1 MPTVPTVTGR
11 QVESRGVSAPALQV
25 FAQPNIGDVF
35 AQVAPQYA
43 GALIEAKQRA
53 DVAMAQE
60 GTLRLDYVDNQLK
73 TDFMTLQGK
82 NAIGKAPQ
90 YIQQFDDQI
99 NTIAAGINSE
109 RSRNTFLLNA
119 QQQRTQFAT
128 QLERHEFSQRQQF
141 EEG

>member
-43 GALIEAKQRA
+43 GALIEAKQQA

-73 TDFMTLQGK
+73 TDFMTLQAK
-82 NAIGKAPQ
+82 MP
-90 YIQQFDDQI
+90 
-99 NTIAAGINSE
+99 
-109 RSRNTFLLNA
+109 
-119 QQQRTQFAT
+119 
-128 QLERHEFSQRQQF
+128 
-141 EEG
+141 